1 MMSVSLCIHC
11 WCGKFCCWWH
21 GSQSVD
27 LHSFVMLIHI
37 YQRSP
42 CCILCLYAPSL
53 YRHGGLQ
60 IYHVTYYALDM
71 RIYNTVLI
79 WYLNMYNLSNIT
91 CHHHNFCVRNRSRL
105 HINHLCPASSAASR
119 DSHGMPIVHS
129 SCQPGPSGNRQLH
142 AHSAPAQLTAWP
154 IGQPPA
160 ACPLCTRPADSLA
173 RRATASRTS
182 IVHPPSWQPGPSGNC
197 QLHAHSA
204 PPAASLAHRATAS
217 CMPTVHPPSCQPGP
231 SGNRQRHARLTP
243 SCTVNSRAAPGPP
256 FSAHASTP
264 SPVPSNLWLISPFPP
279 HHRWRRNQDASV

>member
-1 MMSVSLCIHC
+1 MMAVSLCIHC
-11 WCGKFCCWWH
+11 WCGRFCCWWH

-27 LHSFVMLIHI
+27 LHPLVMLIHI

-42 CCILCLYAPSL
+42 FCILLCLYAPAL
-53 YRHGGLQ
+53 YCHGGLQ

-119 DSHGMPIVHS
+119 DSHSMPS
-129 SCQPGPSGNRQLH
+129 WQPGPSGNRQLH

-160 ACPLCTRPADSLA
+160 ARPLSTRPAD
-173 RRATASRTS
+173 
-182 IVHPPSWQPGPSGNC
+182 
-197 QLHAHSA
+197 
-204 PPAASLAHRATAS
+204 SLAHRATAS
-217 CMPTVHPPSCQPGP
+217 WTPIVHPPSCQPGP
-231 SGNRQRHARLTP
+231 SGNRQLNAHCAPAQLPAWPIGQPPAARP
-243 SCTVNSRAAPGPP
+243 
-256 FSAHASTP
+256 
-264 SPVPSNLWLISPFPP
+264 
-279 HHRWRRNQDASV
+279 